1 MKNDVKTASAVTV
14 IINLDHMEFCAKQGK
29 HIALRVLK
37 DGSYKI
43 LLECAIGKIIH
54 LRHSVLSFMMR
65 VNSN

>member
-54 LRHSVLSFMMR
+54 LRHPVLTCILK
-65 VNSN
+65 VISN